1 MARKMAGSN
10 TYTGA
15 KNALIFSIIQ
25 EKVDFCKCI
34 NLEKVE
40 IRRYDNLEYV
50 YDGEYMAGLV

>member
-1 MARKMAGSN
+1 MAGSN

-40 IRRYDNLEYV
+40 ICRYDNLEYV
-50 YDGEYMAGLV
+50 YDGEEMAGLV